1 MNKKAGSAIGLMLL
15 TSAWFGLQAWITQ
28 SGVRASSAL
37 AFNTERYIVAALLMG
52 SICLITRSKFTKKA
66 VFAGIAVGVAYAFTI
81 GLESQALAYGAA
93 GRVTFIGSLFVA
105 FTPFLAYFLRSE
117 KLYRMTI
124 LGSLIMLIGA
134 AQLLL
139 TPNGSTAGDVYGILR
154 AVACSFMLILV
165 GHYSKTDWRVMCFV
179 NSVTITIISF
189 LGAIITGQT
198 QFSVQT
204 EVLLPVIVSAVIGSV
219 GCFIVMSWS
228 GRYISGAF
236 MSVLF
241 FLDSPFS
248 VIWGVL
254 FIKEALTFVS
264 LASYLLIA
272 VGALLALTAG
282 KFRAPS
288 FNMLL
293 RERMRLKSLTIN

>member
-1 MNKKAGSAIGLMLL
+1 MDKKTGSAIGLMFL
-15 TSAWFGLQAWITQ
+15 TSVWFGLQAWITQ

-37 AFNTERYIVAALLMG
+37 AFNTERYIVAALVMG
-52 SICLITRSKFTKKA
+52 GICLVTRAKFTKRA
-66 VFAGIAVGVAYAFTI
+66 VFGGVAVGVAYAFTI

-117 KLYRMTI
+117 KLYRVTI
-124 LGSLIMLIGA
+124 MGSVIMLIGA

-139 TPNGSTAGDVYGILR
+139 TPNGSTAGDIYGILR

-165 GHYSKTDWRVMCFV
+165 GHFSKTDWRVMCFV

-189 LGAIITGQT
+189 FGAMLTGQT
-198 QFSVQT
+198 QFSLQT
-204 EVLLPVIVSAVIGSV
+204 EVLIPVAVSGVIGSV
-219 GCFIVMSWS
+219 GCFIVMNWA

-254 FIKEALTFVS
+254 LVKEVLSSGS
-264 LASYLLIA
+264 LAAYLLIA
-272 VGALLALTAG
+272 VGAVLALMAG
-282 KFRAPS
+282 NFRAPS
-288 FNMLL
+288 FNLSL
-293 RERMRLKSLTIN
+293 KERMGVKSLTVN